1 MGVPVDEVTV
11 NGVADTDGVVEV
23 EEGAP
28 EGADKGADT
37 AATGA
42 WGTDAAGA
50 AVEGVLVEEVVAETD
65 T

>member
-1 MGVPVDEVTV
+1 VDEVTV
-11 NGVADTDGVVEV
+11 NGVADTDVVVVV

-37 AATGA
+37 AGTGT
-42 WGTDAAGA
+42 WGTDAVGA
-50 AVEGVLVEEVVAETD
+50 AVEVGVVDEMVVEAD

>member
-11 NGVADTDGVVEV
+11 NGVADTGVEVVV

-37 AATGA
+37 ARTGA
-42 WGTDAAGA
+42 WGTDAVGA
-50 AVEGVLVEEVVAETD
+50 TVEVGGG
-65 T
+65 

>member
-42 WGTDAAGA
+42 WGTDAVGA
-50 AVEGVLVEEVVAETD
+50 AVDGELVEAVEAD